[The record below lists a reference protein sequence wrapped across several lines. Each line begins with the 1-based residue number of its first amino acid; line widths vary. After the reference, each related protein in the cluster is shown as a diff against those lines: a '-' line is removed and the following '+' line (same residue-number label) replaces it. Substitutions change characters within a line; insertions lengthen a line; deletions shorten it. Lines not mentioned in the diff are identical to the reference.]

1 MDIKDGD
8 DDDFNDGNIG
18 ASIGNDT
25 NCGDGEGKVNCSEDT
40 VADDSNSNVDGDPND
55 DGGSDTNH
63 GGRDGDDSDGES
75 NGGLDRHK
83 NGNDY
88 DDGCL
93 DSVKIWFKSN

>member
-8 DDDFNDGNIG
+8 DNDFTDGDIG

-25 NCGDGEGKVNCSEDT
+25 NCGDGKSKVNCSEDI

-55 DGGSDTNH
+55 DGGSGTNDD
-63 GGRDGDDSDGES
+63 GRDGDDSDGES

-83 NGNDY
+83 SGNDY
-88 DDGCL
+88 GGGCL